1 MLYFVSFRGVAQSGR
16 VLGLGPRCRR
26 FESFRP
32 DHEIQTVA
40 NAAVLILCLEL
51 RIRTANEFAMVRTFP
66 SSCHTGCV
74 TTAGHS

>member
-1 MLYFVSFRGVAQSGR
+1 MLIFIKCICILKKSYYNIFRFRGVAQSGR

-40 NAAVLILCLEL
+40 NAAVLILC
-51 RIRTANEFAMVRTFP
+51 RVRNMDLI
-66 SSCHTGCV
+66 H
-74 TTAGHS
+74 